1 MGFRQICPSQK
12 TLTTGH
18 HLTKTRKMMQRSDEK
33 LCLQWNDFRDNVSSA
48 FGDLRDDKEFTD
60 VTLACEDGQQVEAH
74 KVVLLSSSPFF
85 LNLLKRNKHPH
96 PLVYMRGLKHEN
108 LLSMVDFLYHG
119 EANVY
124 QENLD
129 IFLAMADELQLKG
142 LKKGEEEEV
151 ETIQEK
157 VANRPISQGSANN
170 TITTSKHKTTL
181 HGPKK
186 EVATSSITEIALSN
200 FSTDLVEL
208 DQKVKSMMTT
218 SENRIGKQNKRER
231 ICKVCGKE
239 GHWMTIKNHIEAKHL
254 TDISIPCNACD
265 KILNT
270 RAALVMHQRRHHSQ
284 S

>member
-1 MGFRQICPSQK
+1 MQ
-12 TLTTGH
+12 TL
-18 HLTKTRKMMQRSDEK
+18 QRSDEK
-33 LCLQWNDFRDNVSSA
+33 LCLQWNDFRDYVSSS
-48 FGDLRDDKEFTD
+48 FGDLRDDKDFTD

-74 KVVLLSSSPFF
+74 KLVLISSSPFF
-85 LNLLKRNKHPH
+85 LNLLNRNKHPH
-96 PLVYMRGLKHEN
+96 PLVYMRGLKYEN

-129 IFLAMADELQLKG
+129 TFLAMADEFQLKG
-142 LKKGEEEEV
+142 LKKREDEEV
-151 ETIQEK
+151 ETIPK
-157 VANRPISQGSANN
+157 KIANRPISQGSANN
-170 TITTSKHKTTL
+170 TIATSKHKTTL
-181 HGPKK
+181 QGPKN
-186 EVATSSITEIALSN
+186 EFATSSITETAIALSN

-265 KILNT
+265 KTLHT
-270 RAALVMHQRRHHSQ
+270 RQALVMHQRKYHSQ